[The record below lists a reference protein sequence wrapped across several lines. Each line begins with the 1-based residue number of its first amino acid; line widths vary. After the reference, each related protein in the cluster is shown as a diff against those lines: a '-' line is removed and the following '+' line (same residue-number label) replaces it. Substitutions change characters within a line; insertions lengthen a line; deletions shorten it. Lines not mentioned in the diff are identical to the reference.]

1 MPVPKIYFINDT
13 SITSTNAMKA
23 APSWKGLILIDLGR
37 SLPTLENAAAI
48 CPREC
53 YKKSFTPSVRCTK
66 TCFVVRLSDD
76 GTCFLSPVKW
86 MPKELM
92 NSIFAQTSNSE
103 YGKVEHY
110 GC

>member
-37 SLPTLENAAAI
+37 SLPTLKNAAAI

-53 YKKSFTPSVRCTK
+53 YTKKVLYQ
-66 TCFVVRLSDD
+66 VSD
-76 GTCFLSPVKW
+76 
-86 MPKELM
+86 
-92 NSIFAQTSNSE
+92 AQ
-103 YGKVEHY
+103 KPAL
-110 GC
+110 